1 MAAALTGPFA
11 RELENNRSRFNAKF
25 AEARWERPRLDPAAF
40 RNVLAVVVA
49 PVVEAVDAVAP
60 DRAALAAEALYDLAL
75 DLTGQDLL
83 GPAARSAAVAA
94 GWAALLPRLGRFLAE
109 APRSVAGAVTNA
121 LYNLASTPGAR
132 PEEWMGRMLAL
143 ADHCPDAETLLTAG
157 QVAAW
162 RAGMAHYRAG
172 ALDLCRTLPPP
183 IARVAL
189 GLPAESEPPDSV
201 IDALAAD
208 PWLAPDRF
216 GHSSP
221 LPRSLSIVARAGAF
235 RGFGGL
241 FLRPPIVACAGEH
254 FLVSDGEDSW
264 LLVADACGAT
274 FHRMSGV
281 PTTSAPSPF
290 MLGRDG
296 AVKAADRG
304 VKFAELAEPTSHAGN
319 ATTLAVTTA
328 LSHAVFLVAI
338 A

>member
-11 RELENNRSRFNAKF
+11 RELEAGRDRFNAKF
-25 AEARWERPRLDPAAF
+25 AEARRQRPRLDSAAF
-40 RNVLAVVVA
+40 LEVLAGSVA
-49 PVVEAVDAVAP
+49 PVVDAVHAAAP
-60 DRAALAAEALYDLAL
+60 DRTALAAEALYDLAL

-83 GPAARSAAVAA
+83 GPAARSAPVAA
-94 GWAALLPRLGRFLAE
+94 GWLALLPRLGRFLAE
-109 APRSVAGAVTNA
+109 APRSVASAITNA
-121 LYNLASTPGAR
+121 LYNLAHAPGAR
-132 PEEWMGRMLAL
+132 PDEWTGRMLAL
-143 ADHCPDAETLLTAG
+143 ADHCPDAKRLLIAG

-172 ALDLCRTLPPP
+172 ALDLCRTLPLP

-189 GLPAESEPPDSV
+189 GLPAEPEPLDSL
-201 IDALAAD
+201 IQALTAD
-208 PWLAPDRF
+208 PWLKPEML

-221 LPRSLSIVARAGAF
+221 VARSLSIVARAGAF

-241 FLRPPIVACAGEH
+241 FLRPPLVACAGEH

-264 LLVADACGAT
+264 LLAADACGAT

-290 MLGRDG
+290 TLGKDG
-296 AVKAADRG
+296 VVRAAGRS
-304 VKFAELAEPTSHAGN
+304 KRFTELAEPTSHAGN

-328 LSHAVFLVAI
+328 LSHSVFLVAV

>member
-1 MAAALTGPFA
+1 
-11 RELENNRSRFNAKF
+11 
-25 AEARWERPRLDPAAF
+25 
-40 RNVLAVVVA
+40 VLVVVVA
-49 PVVEAVDAVAP
+49 PIVEAVHAAAP
-60 DRAALAAEALYDLAL
+60 DRTTQAAEALYDLAL

-83 GPAARSAAVAA
+83 GPAARSAPVAA
-94 GWAALLPRLGRFLAE
+94 GWTALLPRLGRFLAE
-109 APRSVAGAVTNA
+109 APRAVAGAVTNA
-121 LYNLASTPGAR
+121 LYNLANTSGAR
-132 PEEWMGRMLAL
+132 PEAWLGRMSAL

-172 ALDLCRTLPPP
+172 ALDLCQRLPPP
-183 IARVAL
+183 LARIAL
-189 GLPAESEPPDSV
+189 GLPAEPEPLESL
-201 IDALAAD
+201 IEALAAD

-221 LPRSLSIVARAGAF
+221 GPRSLSIVARPGAF

-241 FLRPPIVACAGEH
+241 FLRPPIVAAAGEY

-264 LLVADACGAT
+264 LLTADACGAT

-290 MLGRDG
+290 TLGKDG
-296 AVKAADRG
+296 VVRAAGRS
-304 VKFAELAEPTSHAGN
+304 KRFAELAEPTSHAGN

-328 LSHAVFLVAI
+328 LSHSIFLVAV